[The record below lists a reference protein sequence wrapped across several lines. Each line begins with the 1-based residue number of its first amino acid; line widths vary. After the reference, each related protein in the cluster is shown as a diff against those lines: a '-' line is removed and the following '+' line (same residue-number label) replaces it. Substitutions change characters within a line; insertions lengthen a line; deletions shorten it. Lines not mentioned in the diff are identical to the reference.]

1 VVYSASLR
9 SLGEQVVG
17 IGSVAL
23 IMLGMIALSIVL
35 ELILPLGIKQALGKA
50 ICWTMMGITMT
61 FLGLATVGLVLV
73 FGQNVLLP
81 LLRG

>member
-1 VVYSASLR
+1 M
-9 SLGEQVVG
+9 E
-17 IGSVAL
+17 IGVIAL
-23 IMLGMIALSIVL
+23 VMLGMIAGSIVL
-35 ELILPLGIKQALGKA
+35 EFVLPVPVKQFVGKS
-50 ICWTMMGITMT
+50 ICWGMMGVTMT

>member
-1 VVYSASLR
+1 
-9 SLGEQVVG
+9 VG

-23 IMLGMIALSIVL
+23 MMLGMIALSIVL
-35 ELILPLGIKQALGKA
+35 ELILPLRIKQTVGKA
-50 ICWTMMGITMT
+50 ICWGMMGITMT

>member
-1 VVYSASLR
+1 VEFVILA
-9 SLGEQVVG
+9 
-17 IGSVAL
+17 
-23 IMLGMIALSIVL
+23 MLTMIAGSIVL
-35 ELILPLGIKQALGKA
+35 ELILPMPVKQTLGKA
-50 ICWTMMGITMT
+50 ICWGMMGVTMT